1 LVDSTWGDRS
11 FAPWIKGLIETGY
24 QFHLMFLWLPSP
36 DIAVARVAERV
47 RLGGHDVPQATIRRR
62 YRAGIRNFF
71 ELYQANWLLVA
82 NFRDMLAY

>member
-1 LVDSTWGDRS
+1 
-11 FAPWIKGLIETGY
+11 
-24 QFHLMFLWLPSP
+24 MFLWLPSP